1 MTKRA
6 AVVND
11 LSSFGRCSLT
21 AYIAVLSAMGVQ
33 TCPLPTAVLS
43 AQSEFER
50 HFCRDLTEDIPRYI
64 QSWSENRERF
74 DCICT
79 GYFAGGKQPGYA
91 LELIDKTIAKYKE
104 ANSLLT
110 GGTIG

>member
-33 TCPLPTAVLS
+33 TCPLPISRAFPQYSS
-43 AQSEFER
+43 AFS
-50 HFCRDLTEDIPRYI
+50 
-64 QSWSENRERF
+64 
-74 DCICT
+74 
-79 GYFAGGKQPGYA
+79 
-91 LELIDKTIAKYKE
+91 
-104 ANSLLT
+104 
-110 GGTIG
+110 